1 MLMRCFFYGTP
12 RDPLILRIV
21 LGRRV
26 PATSIVPA
34 WMAGFALCAARGET
48 FPVAIP
54 ARDGQI
60 EGVVVSR
67 LGHRDLARLQW
78 FEGSDYQLARGLA
91 GISGSPTA
99 QSVLWFQPRFRLKA
113 SPAPWR
119 IDRWRKRRRRGFAI
133 FASRRMQRVGGNVV
147 I

>member
-1 MLMRCFFYGTP
+1 MRCFFYGTL

-26 PATSIVPA
+26 PATSIAPA
-34 WMAGFALCAARGET
+34 WMAGFALRAVRGET

-54 ARDGQI
+54 ASDGQI
-60 EGVVVSR
+60 EGIVVWR

-78 FEGSDYQLARGLA
+78 FEGSGYQLARGLA
-91 GISGSPTA
+91 RISGAPTA

-119 IDRWRKRRRRGFAI
+119 IDRWRRRHRRGFAI
-133 FASRRMQRVGGNVV
+133 FALRRMRRVGGSVV